1 MNKTKVRVERF
12 VQRRGS
18 ALQSE
23 IQFLGQKTMQ
33 VKFPVVQAILQDLV
47 RAGLV
52 KVTTFMLYLMPAF
65 LVILFLGGIGPGPV
79 GILLGLLKFFAL
91 LAAFILIRSLSPR
104 LRTDQAI
111 KLFWKGGLGLGLVAL
126 ALALWGW

>member
-1 MNKTKVRVERF
+1 MYLNKTKVRVERF

-52 KVTTFMLYLMPAF
+52 KVTRQR
-65 LVILFLGGIGPGPV
+65 IGKR
-79 GILLGLLKFFAL
+79 KFVVVVWCQKS
-91 LAAFILIRSLSPR
+91 R
-104 LRTDQAI
+104 
-111 KLFWKGGLGLGLVAL
+111 
-126 ALALWGW
+126 

>member
-1 MNKTKVRVERF
+1 MYLNKTKVRVERF

-52 KVTTFMLYLMPAF
+52 KVTRQRS
-65 LVILFLGGIGPGPV
+65 GKR
-79 GILLGLLKFFAL
+79 KFVVVVWCQKS
-91 LAAFILIRSLSPR
+91 R
-104 LRTDQAI
+104 
-111 KLFWKGGLGLGLVAL
+111 
-126 ALALWGW
+126 